1 MPICTIPNS
10 TAKDKPPVTDTQPPL
25 TLQSIRRLL
34 LAVQGLLEPPPHP
47 AMKEGVLSAIR
58 RMGALQIDTI
68 HVVARSPYLVLFSR
82 LGEYNPRWLEEL
94 LAEGRLFEYWSHAA
108 CFLPIEDYPL
118 YVSRMEKWNRYYY
131 TPEWID
137 THQLTIDQVLQR
149 IKNNGEVR
157 SADFERTDGKKGTWW
172 DWKIEKRIL
181 EYLHTTGELMIARR
195 EKFQRVYDLRERIL
209 PGWNGT
215 PPLALEE
222 AYDELTLRS
231 VRALGAAPARWVPDY
246 FRLPKAGMP
255 DRLERMAEKEQL
267 LRITV
272 DGRSEPWYVHPENHS
287 LLERARMGD
296 LSPTYTTLLSPFDPL
311 TWDRER
317 ARILFDF
324 DFTLECY
331 VPQAK
336 RRYGY
341 FLLPILHQGNLVG
354 RLDAKAHRKEGIF
367 EIRALYLESTVKA
380 DAEIAQAVASAIQRC
395 AGWHGTAQVA
405 IRKTDPAMFG
415 AMLNQALGSQAILL
429 PESQEFSEK
438 EEAL

>member
-1 MPICTIPNS
+1 M
-10 TAKDKPPVTDTQPPL
+10 KDKTPVKETQPPL
-25 TLQSIRRLL
+25 TLPSIRRLL
-34 LAVQGLLEPPPHP
+34 LAVQGLLEPPSHP
-47 AMKEGVLSAIR
+47 ATKEDILGAIR

-82 LGEYNPRWLEEL
+82 LGDYNPRWLEDL
-94 LAEGRLFEYWSHAA
+94 LAEGLLFEYWSHAA

-131 TPEWID
+131 TPEWIN
-137 THQLTIDQVLQR
+137 THQPTIDLVLRR
-149 IKNNGEVR
+149 IQNDGEVR

-209 PGWNGT
+209 PGWNGA
-215 PPLALEE
+215 PPLSLEE
-222 AYDELTLRS
+222 AYDQLTLRS

-255 DRLERMAEKEQL
+255 DRLERMAENGQI
-267 LRITV
+267 RRVTV
-272 DGRSEPWYVHPENHS
+272 VGRSEPWYVHPENLS
-287 LLERARMGD
+287 LLESARAGE
-296 LSPTYTTLLSPFDPL
+296 LAPTYTTLLSPFDPL

-317 ARILFDF
+317 DRVLFDF

-341 FLLPILHQGNLVG
+341 FLLPILHQESLVG

-367 EIRALYLESTVKA
+367 EVRALYLESAVKI
-380 DAEIAQAVASAIQRC
+380 DAEIAQAIASAIQRC
-395 AGWHGTAQVA
+395 AAWHGAAQVT
-405 IRKTDPAMFG
+405 IRKTDPERFG
-415 AMLNQALGSQAILL
+415 AMLYEALGSQAIFLS
-429 PESQEFSEK
+429 ESQELSEK
-438 EEAL
+438 EERKDAQGLL

>member
-1 MPICTIPNS
+1 V
-10 TAKDKPPVTDTQPPL
+10 KDKTPVKETQPPL
-25 TLQSIRRLL
+25 TLPSIRRLL
-34 LAVQGLLEPPPHP
+34 LAVQGLLEPPSHP
-47 AMKEGVLSAIR
+47 ATKEDILGAIR

-82 LGEYNPRWLEEL
+82 LGDYNPRWLEDL
-94 LAEGRLFEYWSHAA
+94 LAEGLLFEYWSHAA

-131 TPEWID
+131 TPEWIN
-137 THQLTIDQVLQR
+137 THQPTIDLVLRR
-149 IKNNGEVR
+149 IQNDGEVR

-209 PGWNGT
+209 PGWNGA
-215 PPLALEE
+215 PPLSLEE
-222 AYDELTLRS
+222 AYDQLTLRS

-255 DRLERMAEKEQL
+255 DRLERMAENGQI
-267 LRITV
+267 RRVTV
-272 DGRSEPWYVHPENHS
+272 VGRSEPWYVHPENLS
-287 LLERARMGD
+287 LLESARAGE
-296 LSPTYTTLLSPFDPL
+296 LAPTYTTLLSPFDPL

-317 ARILFDF
+317 DRVLFDF

-341 FLLPILHQGNLVG
+341 FLLPILHQESLVG

-367 EIRALYLESTVKA
+367 EVRALYLESAVKI
-380 DAEIAQAVASAIQRC
+380 DAEIAQAIASAIQRC
-395 AGWHGTAQVA
+395 AAWHGAAQVT
-405 IRKTDPAMFG
+405 IRKTDPERFG
-415 AMLNQALGSQAILL
+415 AMLYEALGSQAIFLS
-429 PESQEFSEK
+429 ESQELSEK
-438 EEAL
+438 EERKDAQGLL